1 MQSRLGSRPVL
12 LALAGALAIAFSGIL
27 VRLADVEPST
37 AAFFRCAYAVPFLVP
52 LAVWER
58 RTFGPRERGQA
69 WLAWLA
75 GLFFAA
81 DLVLWHHAIAAV
93 GAGLATVIANTQIVV
108 VGLTAWVLLGE
119 RPSTRLIAAVPVV
132 LAGVVLI
139 SGVVGADAYGDEP
152 MLGVVLGIGTALA
165 YSGFLLVLRAG
176 NRDLRR
182 PAGPLL
188 DATIAAAVG
197 SAVAGVALGE
207 LELVPSW
214 PEHGWL
220 LLLAVSAQVIGWLL
234 ITASLP
240 RLPAAVS
247 SVLLTAQPAATVV
260 LAMLLVDEDP
270 SFVQLAGVAVVIA
283 GVATVAGRRRPAE
296 RGIPT

>member
-1 MQSRLGSRPVL
+1 
-12 LALAGALAIAFSGIL
+12 
-27 VRLADVEPST
+27 
-37 AAFFRCAYAVPFLVP
+37 
-52 LAVWER
+52 
-58 RTFGPRERGQA
+58 
-69 WLAWLA
+69 
-75 GLFFAA
+75 
-81 DLVLWHHAIAAV
+81 
-93 GAGLATVIANTQIVV
+93 VIANTQVV
-108 VGLTAWVLLGE
+108 IVGLTAWVLLGE

-152 MLGVVLGIGTALA
+152 ALGVVLGIGTALA

-207 LELVPSW
+207 LELGPSW

-283 GVATVAGRRRPAE
+283 GVATVAGRRRPTE

>member
-1 MQSRLGSRPVL
+1 ML

-37 AAFFRCAYAVPFLVP
+37 AAFFRCAYAVPFLIP
-52 LAVWER
+52 LAAWER
-58 RTFGPRERGQA
+58 RSFGPRERGQA

-75 GLFFAA
+75 GLLFAA

-93 GAGLATVIANTQIVV
+93 GAGLATVIANTQVV
-108 VGLTAWVLLGE
+108 IVGLTAWALLGE
-119 RPSTRLIAAVPVV
+119 RPSARLFAAVPVV

-152 MLGVVLGIGTALA
+152 ALGVAFGVGTALA

-188 DATIAAAVG
+188 DATIAAAAG
-197 SAVAGVALGE
+197 SAVAGLALGE
-207 LELVPSW
+207 LDLVPSW
-214 PEHGWL
+214 PEHAWL
-220 LLLAVSAQVIGWLL
+220 LLLAVSAQVVGWLL

-247 SVLLTAQPAATVV
+247 SVLLTAQPAATVL

-270 SFVQLAGVAVVIA
+270 SLVQLAGVLVVIA
-283 GVATVAGRRRPAE
+283 GVATVAGRPRPPE
-296 RGIPT
+296 RGLAT

>member
-1 MQSRLGSRPVL
+1 VL
-12 LALAGALAIAFSGIL
+12 LALGGALAIAFSGIL

-37 AAFFRCAYAVPFLVP
+37 AAFYRCAYAVPFLIP

-58 RTFGPRERGQA
+58 RTFGPRQRGQA
-69 WLAWLA
+69 KLAWIA

-93 GAGLATVIANTQIVV
+93 GAGLATVIANTQVV
-108 VGLTAWVLLGE
+108 IVGLTAWVLLGE
-119 RPSTRLIAAVPVV
+119 RPSGRLLAAVPVV
-132 LAGVVLI
+132 LAGIVLI
-139 SGVVGADAYGDEP
+139 SGVVGADAYGDRP
-152 MLGVVLGIGTALA
+152 GLGVVLGIGTALA

-176 NRDLRR
+176 NRDRRR

-188 DATIAAAVG
+188 DATIAAALG
-197 SAVAGVALGE
+197 SAVAGVGLGE
-207 LELVPSW
+207 LDLAPSW
-214 PEHGWL
+214 PAHGWL

-247 SVLLTAQPAATVV
+247 SVLLTAQPAATVL
-260 LAMLLVDEDP
+260 LAMLIVDENP
-270 SFVQLAGVAVVIA
+270 SVVQLAGVLVVIA
-283 GVATVAGRRRPAE
+283 GVASVAGRRQTSE
-296 RGIPT
+296 RSIAT